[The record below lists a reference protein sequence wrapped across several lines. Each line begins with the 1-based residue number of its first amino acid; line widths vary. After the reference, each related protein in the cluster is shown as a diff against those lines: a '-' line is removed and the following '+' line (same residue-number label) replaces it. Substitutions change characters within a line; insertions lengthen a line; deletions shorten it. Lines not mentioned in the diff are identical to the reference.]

1 MRGVTNDVNSA
12 PDLAERSVR
21 LRPAIVCSKQFLHIA
36 DKRSYIRPPGSLLP
50 VRQRS
55 RTQIQNG
62 NKAGHPSLEDG
73 SLLQT
78 ATAG

>member
-1 MRGVTNDVNSA
+1 MRGVADDVNSA

-21 LRPAIVCSKQFLHIA
+21 LLRPASSKLFLHIA
-36 DKRSYIRPPGSLLP
+36 SERSYIRPPGSLLP
-50 VRQRS
+50 VCQRS